1 MERTTSFER
10 SVPVAYAAAARILRT
25 QAETLVCDDPHA
37 RTLELHAEVGGFEVT
52 REVTVHFG
60 EVRELDANAVA
71 VRITWQATEHPGR
84 FPSFD
89 GLLELSALSHRP
101 VLSQL
106 ALLGRVRP
114 PFGPLG
120 GVGEAVG
127 GASVGDAT
135 LAALVD
141 RVAERLGELVALDA
155 AVLTETSAA
164 AALTHPRVLLQDD

>member
-1 MERTTSFER
+1 MERTITFER

-25 QAETLVCDDPHA
+25 QVATLVCDDPHDH
-37 RTLELHAEVGGFEVT
+37 TLELHAEIGGFEVT
-52 REVTVHFG
+52 REVTVRFG
-60 EVRELDANAVA
+60 EVRDLDANAVA
-71 VRITWQATEHPGR
+71 VRVSWRATEHPGR
-84 FPSFD
+84 FPIFD

-101 VLSQL
+101 ALSQL

-120 GVGEAVG
+120 GVGETVA

-135 LAALVD
+135 LAALLD
-141 RVAERLGELVALDA
+141 RIGERLRELVALDA